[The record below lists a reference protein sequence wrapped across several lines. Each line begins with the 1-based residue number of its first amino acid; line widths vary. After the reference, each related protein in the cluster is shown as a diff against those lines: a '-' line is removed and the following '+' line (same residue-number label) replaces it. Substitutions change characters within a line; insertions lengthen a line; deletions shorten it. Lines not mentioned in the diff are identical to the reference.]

1 MPEITATTG
10 RTTITSCA
18 SMVSAMKNSA
28 SVAMTVSL
36 TISRID
42 VGSLYCMAGITP
54 PRGLIDQLSWKYA
67 QENIERQKTITEM
80 IASDG

>member
-42 VGSLYCMAGITP
+42 VVSLNCMTGNTSP
-54 PRGLIDQLSWKYA
+54 GFIDHVSWKYA